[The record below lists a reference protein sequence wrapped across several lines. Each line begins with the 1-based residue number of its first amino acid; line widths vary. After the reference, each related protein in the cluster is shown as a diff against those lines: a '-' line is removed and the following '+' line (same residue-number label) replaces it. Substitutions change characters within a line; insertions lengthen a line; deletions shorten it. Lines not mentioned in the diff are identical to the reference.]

1 MKFDYLKKIKRFR
14 RLIVCVLTIS
24 CAKMVD
30 WQLYGFLRRRFIK
43 IVGMLYGSF
52 DLIAKLLIPRFKV
65 N

>member
-1 MKFDYLKKIKRFR
+1 
-14 RLIVCVLTIS
+14 VCVLTIS